1 MSKQNDHPATE
12 RCLEDYEVGYRKPP
26 AAFRFKKGASG
37 NPKGRPP
44 GRRSSEAQEA
54 GKNKTPGGSPSAGVS
69 DEQLLRMLKARKLTW
84 QALFDLYV
92 GERPAREDKGKVSN
106 GDGRPSRIPRPKIL

>member
-1 MSKQNDHPATE
+1 MSKQHDPSAPDRRLE
-12 RCLEDYEVGYRKPP
+12 EDYEVGYRKPP

-44 GRRSSEAQEA
+44 GRRTSESPEA
-54 GKNKTPGGSPSAGVS
+54 GTKKTARGSQSAGVS
-69 DEQLLRMLKARKLTW
+69 DQELLRMVKARKLTW

-92 GERPAREDKGKVSN
+92 GERRVEAEKAKVSKR
-106 GDGRPSRIPRPKIL
+106 GRA